1 MKVKIIL
8 FLMIS
13 VTFFNCNSHLN
24 KSVFEP
30 LTVKELKKTIDKDSL
45 FKDTYEHIVYI
56 RDTVLN
62 NNLEKV
68 KYSELT
74 YKKINEF
81 FKFSSD
87 TAYFKPINKR
97 IEKEWNEKY
106 GIYKKE
112 VDSVSEYWKNLK
124 EKNSL
129 DQYVKIELVKLDKE
143 YYTYSR
149 DIRNVNLGF
158 KLTPLKGKIQQI
170 RFGFL
175 IEAKINE
182 EENKD
187 KYSSIYSALDKSWC
201 RSTSPFSKPVVR
213 YWEASYSDEKIL
225 KYKSLKTFLRD
236 YNIHIEIDK
245 IRKDGKNM
253 STDDLNIPE
262 EIKNH
267 WKYENH
273 EKEYLRDLYF
283 DDVVEKVL
291 NKEYVEKYDYRNKE
305 INKILK
311 KKYPLEFDFITER
324 KGKK

>member
-1 MKVKIIL
+1 MKKKNIL
-8 FLMIS
+8 IFLVSI
-13 VTFFNCNSHLN
+13 TLFNCNSHLD
-24 KSVFEP
+24 KSVLEP

-45 FKDTYEHIVYI
+45 FKDTYEYIVYI
-56 RDTVLN
+56 RDTVLKS
-62 NNLEKV
+62 NLDKV
-68 KYSELT
+68 KYSELS
-74 YKKINEF
+74 YKNINEF

-87 TAYFKPINKR
+87 TTYFKPINER

-106 GIYKKE
+106 GNYKKD
-112 VDSVSEYWKNLK
+112 VDSVSKYWKDLK

-129 DQYVKIELVKLDKE
+129 DQYVKVELVKLDKE
-143 YYTYSR
+143 YYTYSK

-158 KLTPLKGKIQQI
+158 KLTPLKGKIEQI

-182 EENKD
+182 KEKKD

-201 RSTSPFSKPVVR
+201 RLTSPFSRPVIR

-253 STDDLNIPE
+253 SSDDLNIPE

-267 WKYENH
+267 WEYENH
-273 EKEYLRDLYF
+273 ENEYLRNLYF
-283 DDVVEKVL
+283 DDIVKKVL
-291 NKEYVEKYDYRNKE
+291 NKEYVEKYDYRDKE

-311 KKYPLEFDFITER
+311 KEYPLEFDFIME
-324 KGKK
+324 K